1 MSFLVKCRYVECRR
15 AESRSAR
22 RTCSIG
28 RQVEELLRRRRRR
41 RRAVDVAQDFRP
53 ELVVLKLF
61 TAVIYEFSK

>member
-15 AESRSAR
+15 AECRGAH
-22 RTCSIG
+22 RTCSVG

-53 ELVVLKLF
+53 ELVVLKLLRQ
-61 TAVIYEFSK
+61 